1 MFIGY
6 RKHDIPSLNDDVW
19 RLKKIS
25 KDGAFYDALRGSG
38 ILFVK
43 DFLRLYYK
51 DEQALR
57 NVRQEFFCVPSY

>member
-1 MFIGY
+1 MLTGY
-6 RKHDIPSLNDDVW
+6 KDYHTPSLNDDVW

-25 KDGAFYDALRGSG
+25 KGGAFYDALRGSG

-51 DEQALR
+51 DKQALR
-57 NVRQEFFCVPSY
+57 KVR

>member
-6 RKHDIPSLNDDVW
+6 RKHDIPSLSDDVW

-25 KDGAFYDALRGSG
+25 KDGAFYDALRSSG
-38 ILFVK
+38 ILVVK

-57 NVRQEFFCVPSY
+57 NVRQELFCLPSH